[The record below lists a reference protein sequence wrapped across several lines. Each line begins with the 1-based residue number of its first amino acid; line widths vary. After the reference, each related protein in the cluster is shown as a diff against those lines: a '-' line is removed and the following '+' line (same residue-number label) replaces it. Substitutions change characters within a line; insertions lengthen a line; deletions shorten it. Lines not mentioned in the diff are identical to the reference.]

1 MDTFILMREFLFIHL
16 FIYFFATR
24 PGLSGDSPP
33 APTHPVAGGPG
44 WESSAPWEGRP
55 GPIHDLYT
63 ALMEFHIFPQLL
75 SSGCCKLW
83 LPNRN
88 RITVTFLCY
97 FNSKTPSCL
106 DRVFSKVHAYWKYL
120 MKICMS
126 SVADMNFLKNS

>member
-55 GPIHDLYT
+55 GPIH
-63 ALMEFHIFPQLL
+63 EFIYSFNGISHFPTTSL
-75 SSGCCKLW
+75 LW
-83 LPNRN
+83 LLQ
-88 RITVTFLCY
+88 V
-97 FNSKTPSCL
+97 
-106 DRVFSKVHAYWKYL
+106 
-120 MKICMS
+120 M
-126 SVADMNFLKNS
+126 VAKS